1 MKTIGIIGGM
11 TWESS
16 AAYYRIINQ
25 EVGRRLGGNY
35 SAKLVM
41 ASANFEEF
49 DRWQRADDWGSVEA
63 AVDDMA
69 QCLVRAGADCVV
81 IACNTQHEV
90 AEGVARRLPV
100 PLIHIADVTA
110 EAIQKAGF
118 RKVGLLGTRY
128 TMERQFLRGRLRE
141 RFGLEVIL
149 PGSEE
154 QHYIHHAIYTEFS
167 KGIFAEATRA
177 TFVKIIETLAAQG
190 AEGVI
195 LGCTEIPL
203 LVQAK
208 HTDVP
213 LFDTTTLH
221 ALAAVDFS
229 LATHKNLTAS

>member
-1 MKTIGIIGGM
+1 M

-16 AAYYRIINQ
+16 AAYYRLINQ
-25 EVGRRLGGNY
+25 EVGRQLGGNF
-35 SAKLVM
+35 SAKLILV
-41 ASANFEEF
+41 SANFEEF
-49 DRWQRADDWGSVEA
+49 DQWQRAGDWPAIET

-69 QCLVRAGADCVV
+69 QSLVRAGADCVV

-90 AEGVARRLPV
+90 ADTVAERLPV

-110 EAIQKAGF
+110 EAIQRAGF

-128 TMERQFLRGRLRE
+128 TMERQFIRGRLKE
-141 RFGLEVIL
+141 RFGIDVML
-149 PGSEE
+149 PDEE
-154 QHYIHHAIYTEFS
+154 DQRYIHQKIYTEFS
-167 KGIFAEATRA
+167 QGIFSGSTR
-177 TFVKIIETLAAQG
+177 TRFVSIIEKLAQNG

-203 LVQAK
+203 LVQAQ
-208 HTDVP
+208 HTAVP

-229 LATHKNLTAS
+229 LSKKTIAG

>member
-35 SAKLVM
+35 SAKILLS
-41 ASANFEEF
+41 SANFEEF
-49 DRWQRADDWGSVEA
+49 DQWQRADDWKSVET

-69 QCLVRAGADCVV
+69 QSLVRSGADCVI

-90 AEGVARRLPV
+90 ADGVAERLPV

-110 EAIQKAGF
+110 EAIQQAGF

-128 TMERQFLRGRLRE
+128 TMERQFIRGRLHQ
-141 RFGLEVIL
+141 RFGMEVIL
-149 PGSEE
+149 PDEDD
-154 QHYIHHAIYTEFS
+154 QQYVHQKIYTEFS
-167 KGIFAEATRA
+167 KGIFTESTRA
-177 TFVKIIETLAAQG
+177 YFVAIIEKLAEQG

-203 LVQAK
+203 LVQAE
-208 HTDVP
+208 HTHVP

-221 ALAAVDFS
+221 ALAAVNFS
-229 LATHKNLTAS
+229 LTPVSVAG

>member
-1 MKTIGIIGGM
+1 MKTIGLIGGM

-35 SAKLVM
+35 SAKLLLS
-41 ASANFEEF
+41 SANFEEF
-49 DRWQRADDWGSVEA
+49 DQWQRADDWPAIEQ
-63 AVDDMA
+63 AVDEMA
-69 QCLVRAGADCVV
+69 QGLVRAGAEGIV

-90 AEGVARRLPV
+90 ADAVAARLPV
-100 PLIHIADVTA
+100 PLLHIADVTA
-110 EAIQKAGF
+110 EAIQQADF

-128 TMERQFLRGRLRE
+128 TMERQFIRGRLRE
-141 RFGLEVIL
+141 RFGIEVML
-149 PGSEE
+149 PDADE
-154 QHYIHHAIYTEFS
+154 QAFIHQKIYTEFS
-167 KGIFAEATRA
+167 KGIFSENTRNQIVAT
-177 TFVKIIETLAAQG
+177 IEKLAAQG

-203 LVQAK
+203 LVQAH
-208 HTDVP
+208 HTAVP

-229 LATHKNLTAS
+229 LSNVYITR

>member
-35 SAKLVM
+35 SAKLVLS
-41 ASANFEEF
+41 SANFEEF
-49 DRWQRADDWGSVEA
+49 DQWQRAGDWPAIET

-69 QCLVRAGADCVV
+69 QSLVRAGADCVV

-90 AEGVARRLPV
+90 ADPVAERLSV

-110 EAIQKAGF
+110 AAIQQAGF

-128 TMERQFLRGRLRE
+128 TMERQFIRGRLSE
-141 RFGLEVIL
+141 RFGIHVIL
-149 PGSEE
+149 PDETDQG
-154 QHYIHHAIYTEFS
+154 YIHQKIYTEFS
-167 KGIFAEATRA
+167 KGIFDDRTREG
-177 TFVKIIETLAAQG
+177 FVSIIEKLAAQG

-203 LVQAK
+203 LVQAE
-208 HTDVP
+208 HTPVP

-229 LATHKNLTAS
+229 LAPLPVAG